1 VAMPHSSA
9 VWMVHSRT
17 SMEGVKGR
25 LTLDERAVVFV
36 PEGGRASETVLPLG
50 SINRVRRAR
59 GTPVLEVAVE
69 LPNAPSMIGFYFIEP
84 PPLAQTGA
92 GLKVVDKFLTKRR
105 AVIKLRVGGTTKRDE
120 VDRWVQAIRGSQ
132 AVAGA

>member
-1 VAMPHSSA
+1 
-9 VWMVHSRT
+9 
-17 SMEGVKGR
+17 MEGVKGK

-69 LPNAPSMIGFYFIEP
+69 LPNAPSMIDFYFIEP
-84 PPLAQTGA
+84 PPLAQAGA
-92 GLKVVDKFLTKRR
+92 GLKVVDKFLTKRK
-105 AVIKLRVGGTTKRDE
+105 AVIKLRVGGTTKRVE
-120 VDRWVQAIRGSQ
+120 VDRWVQAIKSSQ
-132 AVAGA
+132 AVAGGLSLG

>member
-1 VAMPHSSA
+1 
-9 VWMVHSRT
+9 
-17 SMEGVKGR
+17 MEGEKGK

-84 PPLAQTGA
+84 PPLAHTGA

-105 AVIKLRVGGTTKRDE
+105 AVIKLRVGGTTKRVE
-120 VDRWVQAIRGSQ
+120 VDRWVQAIRSSQ